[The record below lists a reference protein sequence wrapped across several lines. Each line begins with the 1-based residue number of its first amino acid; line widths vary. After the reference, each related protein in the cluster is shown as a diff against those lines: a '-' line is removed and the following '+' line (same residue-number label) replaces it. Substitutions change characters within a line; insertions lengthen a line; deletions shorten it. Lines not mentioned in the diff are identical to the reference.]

1 MIDITKTGPV
11 GLKGLK
17 SVLSNRAN
25 SVPLNNTQ
33 QLIENAASQIPGNHM
48 NARQVQAAF
57 TPAPIEH
64 HGIELGEKG
73 VGLSSYDN
81 NMKNRAQADD
91 LNDYRFS
98 SQSGLMQLTNGVIKA
113 GTTALTTF
121 LDGTLGSLY
130 GLGQGIYNMFDKD
143 SNTSFLDGLWNNDFN
158 KAMQSAQSDA
168 EKILPNYY
176 SNQQMNSSWYSA
188 ANLLSANFLGD
199 KIIKNAGFTIG
210 TLATMAIPGF
220 NGAWVAKAVDGLGN
234 IFNGARAAKVIS
246 GASKVANR
254 IARTLVSAHSEAAV
268 EAINAVNSD
277 QQLMYKNLDNRRNQ
291 SITTLRNEYASD
303 VKNGMDSNTAMQK
316 YKSGLNS
323 IQNSYNEAKKQTD
336 EYMVNA
342 GNSVYGL
349 NMVLLGIDNNL
360 EFSKYLKGGFNL
372 QKGARLYEPLISGK
386 PVKDM
391 EQFGKAMA
399 KGTASLK
406 NDMIAPGSARGIVRA
421 VAGTLGHGVEEGYEE
436 GAQDMIS
443 DTNQL
448 VAQAK
453 LNQWANQKYRTDKDR
468 YSLFASR
475 INPDVSEDLANYSK
489 AMMQTWQNDFGTFS
503 NSGWQD
509 VMLGAVTGLAGTLGV
524 INGKKGKLKIGW
536 QGGLVDELRDVSNN
550 YAGNQLIIDEMNKR
564 MSDPK
569 FVENTRH
576 TIAALTFANDMNEA
590 LQNNDI
596 KMFKNAELMSTLNNA
611 LHFKNSGLSDAF
623 TAFYKE
629 AAAGITKNDIDA
641 VRTQMRKY
649 GTDKSYFDTMSD
661 DELKERLQDKASSTL
676 DKINSAVTNYDA
688 LNIKYKDAFDKIDPR
703 YSQAA
708 VEQLVSLKTLYDDMK
723 RRKSELQTQKSND
736 DITSASDYDKQIDSL
751 QDSMDN
757 LKDDYDYYIENPKS
771 LVSELNDIMVRA
783 KKAETFKD
791 DSKAMD
797 SYNTASTLKD
807 AYETYFYN
815 KKPEVLD
822 KAIKRATG
830 KNKDLLVNLKSF
842 NSELNATRTAVSD
855 VVDDYF
861 KTPDSDEQELDS
873 FKGFIGET
881 IIDPVIEELTNDP
894 NNAYTKELLSDALK
908 KRVNSIA
915 KDSSEGRMLTHII
928 EEVADRIKEVSTV
941 NDSTGNEDFKSTNDE
956 DSESANDIV
965 SIIPD
970 EDEEKNTDTKTTEPV
985 TSEKPE
991 TKGTKETQETP
1002 KELSPAEI
1010 KDEDDWAAA
1019 RKEDTSKAYQK
1030 YIEDHPNGITR
1041 KAADK
1046 FLKLRLKQ
1054 EKRKE
1059 TKRVKP
1065 SNKELDLPFGETV
1078 SKPSNKPESKP
1089 VNKQGTTKKITPKK
1103 SEETEKSVET
1113 ENTKES
1119 ENKTVEVP
1127 DEGVTHIYNGSDYVG
1142 TINEDKSFTLTRDDK
1157 SKYFNVVNDTKVSG
1171 KSKKVRKT
1179 TPKKEVVNK
1188 EEYAEQEIPFTENL
1202 ENPIVT
1208 YRKKSNNTNKEN
1220 EQYEEE
1226 QKKKLE
1232 KVKKHAP
1239 AIIKKKFPSIKM
1251 NSNGYS
1257 EVIQTVTYKSGKKVD
1272 FAWHI
1277 KKVDSTVIELEV
1289 VRKLHD
1295 SSDDNYTPI
1304 TTYHLPVPDEL
1315 RDDDENMDILSEDS
1329 AHTIGIENLVYVYN
1343 KRPKIDP
1350 DVIARSV
1357 VAYPDTGPVK
1367 NTFKYSFKKDNDSVI
1382 PDTGKQQSENNVVTI
1397 DDTEAESNTPLP
1409 NSSYRAN
1416 AYQQYEEDIKNTG
1429 SKNKGVAR
1437 ERKADTAKEFREFL
1451 NKEHIDIDYII
1462 NYKLNAL
1469 RDKDEKL
1476 KVHYMSIE
1484 GRPNDVFLVIPYTDN
1499 VKKVIPTGSY
1509 GANNIKH
1516 TSKGDYLIVGV
1527 LGYYYTPGNEALKE
1541 GHNHIKEQL
1550 AKEKNSSNDTNRFFV
1565 GDSETNSIYDVAP
1578 GSVVRK
1584 YENEEKTTDS
1594 DVSKLLQDKK
1604 SNPYNLTPKGL
1615 TWGIVEGDSDGLY
1628 MKYINADKKVIV
1640 APKEKKY
1647 AGKVYLFIPDGAG
1660 HYVPLYITPKVYND
1674 NFDHSY
1680 IEKTVKDIINST
1692 NDVERA
1698 KNINILRSQL
1708 LFSYGNNIYFN
1719 NDPKASDYNTIKY
1732 RIANTAQE
1740 GFIDFRD
1747 SSTQTKEEQ
1756 EKLLNSMLSA
1766 INPRINISTSI
1777 LAKKPEIY
1785 LNSGLITTGTR
1796 VLGTVNT
1803 QAYLYPIDKN
1813 GKPIESFHAVS
1824 QDNEVT
1830 VKQRATTT
1838 LYVNNSIVYYDG
1850 KNYYD
1855 KNKNIITD
1863 DTLLNQIK
1871 DINEIQR
1878 GKANVVKVHNYNYWE
1893 INGRV
1898 YYKDKSGNFMI
1909 LTGTRLDDYNKLVE
1923 TMNADKQRQN
1933 NINREPVI
1941 NETAKD
1947 LFVVPET
1954 DENTPEEKQQEESKT
1969 AKEKTV
1975 TPVKT
1980 TINLNGHSQNNRN
1993 TKNNLDIK
2001 ANSSNFETVYKKV
2014 SMQKK
2019 KSLKDSIELATGTKV
2034 KNAKQVRE
2042 IVSKSN
2048 KEASGLLNN
2057 ITNEG
2062 DFDRLIEAINK
2073 CGL

>member
-113 GTTALTTF
+113 GTTALTTA
-121 LDGTLGSLY
+121 LDGTFGTIY
-130 GLGQGIYNMFDKD
+130 GLGQGIYNALDD
-143 SNTSFLDGLWNNDFN
+143 NPNTGFLDGLWNNDFN

-176 SNQQMNSSWYSA
+176 SNQKMNSSWDSA

-210 TLATMAIPGF
+210 TLATMVIPGF

-234 IFNGARAAKVIS
+234 IFNGARAAKAIS
-246 GASKVANR
+246 GASKVADR
-254 IARTLVSAHSEAAV
+254 IARTLVSAHSEAAI

-316 YKSGLNS
+316 YKRGLNS
-323 IQNSYNEAKKQTD
+323 IQNSYNEAKKQAD

-736 DITSASDYDKQIDSL
+736 DTTSASDYDKQIDSL

-757 LKDDYDYYIENPKS
+757 LKDDYDYYIKNPKS

-830 KNKDLLVNLKSF
+830 KNKDLLINLKSF
-842 NSELNATRTAVSD
+842 NSQLNATRTAVSD

-1030 YIEDHPNGITR
+1030 YIEGHPNGITR

-1103 SEETEKSVET
+1103 SEETEKPVET

-1119 ENKTVEVP
+1119 ENKTVEISDENRVNNPKILIDSLP
-1127 DEGVTHIYNGSDYVG
+1127 DVSFLKDQGEKGQITHVYSNGNYVG
-1142 TINEDKSFTLTRDDK
+1142 TIMEDGTMQLTNESAAKLR
-1157 SKYFNVVNDTKVSG
+1157 NSG
-1171 KSKKVRKT
+1171 KQK
-1179 TPKKEVVNK
+1179 
-1188 EEYAEQEIPFTENL
+1188 
-1202 ENPIVT
+1202 
-1208 YRKKSNNTNKEN
+1208 NNN
-1220 EQYEEE
+1220 
-1226 QKKKLE
+1226 
-1232 KVKKHAP
+1232 
-1239 AIIKKKFPSIKM
+1239 I
-1251 NSNGYS
+1251 
-1257 EVIQTVTYKSGKKVD
+1257 
-1272 FAWHI
+1272 
-1277 KKVDSTVIELEV
+1277 
-1289 VRKLHD
+1289 
-1295 SSDDNYTPI
+1295 
-1304 TTYHLPVPDEL
+1304 
-1315 RDDDENMDILSEDS
+1315 
-1329 AHTIGIENLVYVYN
+1329 
-1343 KRPKIDP
+1343 
-1350 DVIARSV
+1350 
-1357 VAYPDTGPVK
+1357 
-1367 NTFKYSFKKDNDSVI
+1367 I
-1382 PDTGKQQSENNVVTI
+1382 PDTGNQQSENNVVTI

-1469 RDKDEKL
+1469 RDKDGKL

-1509 GANNIKH
+1509 GANNVKH

-1527 LGYYYTPGNEALKE
+1527 LGYYYTSGNEALRE

-1909 LTGTRLDDYNKLVE
+1909 LTGTRLYDYNKLVE

-1969 AKEKTV
+1969 AKEETV
-1975 TPVKT
+1975 TPAKT
-1980 TINLNGHSQNNRN
+1980 TINLNGNSRNNRN

-2019 KSLKDSIELATGTKV
+2019 RSLKDSIELATGTKV